1 MKTDSSRPIS
11 SRSSHDGENIEY
23 SNVSHVYAF
32 YCLTHVT
39 VCPTLIRK
47 ASWIVDGM
55 TQGTTAL
62 PKFKDKN
69 KKWEKM
75 KQHQRPHLA
84 THLMGVLTAGERPNA
99 ELSHKNISNDSNLV
113 VDTLHRAINRLQ
125 ETRIRDGRPL
135 PSIAYIQLDNV
146 SSNKCSLVM
155 AYGCW
160 LVQQG
165 IFDKVRFC
173 YCLVGHTHEN
183 IDQFFSR

>member
-1 MKTDSSRPIS
+1 MVSSRL
-11 SRSSHDGENIEY
+11 SHDGENIP
-23 SNVSHVYAF
+23 SSIVSHI
-32 YCLTHVT
+32 C
-39 VCPTLIRK
+39 VCMLLAYMLLYVQHCLIRK

-62 PKFKDKN
+62 PKFDKKN

-99 ELSHKNISNDSNLV
+99 ELSHKNISNDGNLV